1 MAIRQV
7 CAVGSAL
14 LTTICIAQET
24 PLYDGTWIATF
35 GSQGEAVNSAEI
47 VLKGATGTW
56 TSINNKTDRTLLK
69 RPCDHRE
76 LPATVLKSSPAELII
91 LVDGEQV
98 LQGCGRKKI
107 IVKPVDDKRLE
118 GRFAKGQKIM
128 LIRR

>member
-1 MAIRQV
+1 MAIRQF

-14 LTTICIAQET
+14 LTTISIAQET
-24 PLYDGTWIATF
+24 PLYDGAWIATF
-35 GSQGEAVNSAEI
+35 GSQGQAVNSAEI